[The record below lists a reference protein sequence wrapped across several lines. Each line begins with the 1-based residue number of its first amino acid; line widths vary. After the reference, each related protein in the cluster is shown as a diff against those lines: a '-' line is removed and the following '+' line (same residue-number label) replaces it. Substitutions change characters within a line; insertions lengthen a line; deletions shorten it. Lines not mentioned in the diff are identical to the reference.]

1 MTLRNILAAA
11 CLLLLPCGLALTTL
25 KKDNVYRQSALLTG
39 EN

>member
-11 CLLLLPCGLALTTL
+11 CLLLPLWASRTTL

>member
-11 CLLLLPCGLALTTL
+11 CLLLPVGECPQQ
-25 KKDNVYRQSALLTG
+25 KDNAYRQSALLTG